1 MSDPTALQVSALNRR
16 FVGFIARRP
25 VVALVIGLVAVLA
38 LLPGLGKLRAD
49 FTHTG
54 FFHSDDPKLKAFEA
68 FERRF
73 GNDDAVSLVVH
84 SPSGIFDTDS
94 ITLLQQLTAALWLAP
109 DVIRVDSLTN
119 FNWVHGQDDDIVI
132 EPLIPATFTPALLAE
147 RKIIALTHETLPRF
161 LVNTEGTVAVV
172 GGRMRPGLDGTSDI
186 ARISHFLNDLV
197 ARSGRTDHK
206 IYIVGGPPLTYA
218 FQEAAQ
224 SDVQTLIPMAI
235 CIAAFFLIV
244 LLRSF
249 AGTVLPLLVV
259 FLSTGASFGLAGHF
273 GMVQTAMSTAV
284 PTILIAVG
292 IADTVHLL
300 ITFLGALRSG
310 VERKTAA
317 RYALTKNLLATFL
330 TSLTTAIGFFSFSMA
345 NLKPLATMGIMAGFG
360 TMFTWFLSQFVLG
373 SLLFLLP
380 IKVKAQPPEKRAT
393 TVRRAGAFV
402 DYLAGRQLTIIVI
415 TVLLSGASL
424 YYALGIEVSA
434 DPLKYFRKDIPA
446 RIASDFVERTLGTSR
461 AFEMTIDSGAEDG
474 IKDPVFM
481 SKVDALSQWIEARP
495 GMTRAISIV
504 DILKS
509 MHKALNGND
518 HAFFKLPETREAIAQ
533 ELLLYTLG
541 LPQGMDVNDRITVRN
556 DAIRVTVFNTISKSN
571 DTIKAVKEVIERAQS
586 LGLKAHVTGKYFLYQ
601 DTNEYVVNS
610 FLTSLWSANL
620 VIGVIMMLFLR
631 SFALGL
637 ISMIPNIVPLFA
649 GGVLLRV
656 IGQPLDIGT
665 VIVASIC
672 LGISI
677 DDTSHVLANFA
688 YLRRQGIAPLPALKE
703 VLSHSGPALL
713 STNGILICAFASF
726 AMASFMPNF
735 YFGILTAF
743 ILSLALI
750 TDMFFTPALLLPF
763 GKRNGRKP

>member
-1 MSDPTALQVSALNRR
+1 
-16 FVGFIARRP
+16 
-25 VVALVIGLVAVLA
+25 
-38 LLPGLGKLRAD
+38 
-49 FTHTG
+49 
-54 FFHSDDPKLKAFEA
+54 
-68 FERRF
+68 
-73 GNDDAVSLVVH
+73 
-84 SPSGIFDTDS
+84 
-94 ITLLQQLTAALWLAP
+94 
-109 DVIRVDSLTN
+109 
-119 FNWVHGQDDDIVI
+119 
-132 EPLIPATFTPALLAE
+132 
-147 RKIIALTHETLPRF
+147 
-161 LVNTEGTVAVV
+161 
-172 GGRMRPGLDGTSDI
+172 
-186 ARISHFLNDLV
+186 
-197 ARSGRTDHK
+197 
-206 IYIVGGPPLTYA
+206 
-218 FQEAAQ
+218 
-224 SDVQTLIPMAI
+224 
-235 CIAAFFLIV
+235 
-244 LLRSF
+244 
-249 AGTVLPLLVV
+249 
-259 FLSTGASFGLAGHF
+259 
-273 GMVQTAMSTAV
+273 
-284 PTILIAVG
+284 
-292 IADTVHLL
+292 
-300 ITFLGALRSG
+300 
-310 VERKTAA
+310 
-317 RYALTKNLLATFL
+317 
-330 TSLTTAIGFFSFSMA
+330 
-345 NLKPLATMGIMAGFG
+345 
-360 TMFTWFLSQFVLG
+360 
-373 SLLFLLP
+373 
-380 IKVKAQPPEKRAT
+380 
-393 TVRRAGAFV
+393 
-402 DYLAGRQLTIIVI
+402 
-415 TVLLSGASL
+415 
-424 YYALGIEVSA
+424 
-434 DPLKYFRKDIPA
+434 
-446 RIASDFVERTLGTSR
+446 
-461 AFEMTIDSGAEDG
+461 
-474 IKDPVFM
+474 
-481 SKVDALSQWIEARP
+481 
-495 GMTRAISIV
+495 
-504 DILKS
+504 
-509 MHKALNGND
+509 
-518 HAFFKLPETREAIAQ
+518 
-533 ELLLYTLG
+533 